1 MREGVAR
8 ELVDRLRGL
17 VSETLQNHQLCA
29 ADAGLLLKRAAGHA
43 NALIDRKH
51 CFKNLRQILARRT

>member
-1 MREGVAR
+1 MRERVAR

-17 VSETLQNHQLCA
+17 VSETLQNHQLGA
-29 ADAGLLLKRAAGHA
+29 ANSSLLLERPAGHA

-51 CFKNLRQILARRT
+51 CFQNLRQIHARRT